1 MDLKVV
7 LFIPKGKFIE
17 FIVIYSWVFERLQHL
32 ILATF
37 WDISTLLPI
46 TFTSESLY
54 FTWHPM
60 CPFCGSLGWIKRL
73 LELIQVKVGLQN
85 VLEQVRAPPLSPPYL
100 YWLLILFFCAFR
112 RYGRVEQFTDKLSWC
127 SQCRIIFWKVSQKY
141 PNMYVLCTYDIYHIY
156 IEEGWGDRQGVRSY
170 SFVVV

>member
-37 WDISTLLPI
+37 WDISALLPI

-73 LELIQVKVGLQN
+73 LELIQVKVGQQN

-100 YWLLILFFCAFR
+100 YWLLILFFVLLDVMGEWNSLLISSAGVLNVELSS
-112 RYGRVEQFTDKLSWC
+112 GRLVRNTQICMSYAHMIST
-127 SQCRIIFWKVSQKY
+127 
-141 PNMYVLCTYDIYHIY
+141 TYI
-156 IEEGWGDRQGVRSY
+156 
-170 SFVVV
+170 